1 MNREVNCKVNEFAT
15 ESTEAQILK
24 GTVCVLVNNTRDCAL
39 ELNQLNNEIVS
50 IVSSMFV
57 LLNK

>member
-1 MNREVNCKVNEFAT
+1 MNREVNCKVNEFGI
-15 ESTEAQILK
+15 ESTEVQILK
-24 GTVCVLVNNTRDCAL
+24 GTWDCAL